1 MGNGTMP
8 QVTRQAEVSPQCVL
22 SAGLLEEAH
31 SSGMVTQGW
40 GRGEEVTQDTPV
52 KAQGSGSYTGD

>member
-1 MGNGTMP
+1 MP